1 MPFKSLTKFGK
12 KKQKIEDFEETYPE
26 VQEPKIPVS
35 DVVSSIIKQR
45 RSIRKYLD
53 KEVTDDMIFELLDA
67 ARYAPSEGNQQ
78 PWEFIIVRD
87 IGVKKQLVAAAY
99 GQMWMLDAPV
109 FIVACINMRLARS
122 VYGERGEKLYG
133 IQSVAAA
140 IQNILLAAESMGLG
154 TCWVGAF
161 TEGRVAILLGCPDH
175 VRPCAII
182 TVGWSAEKP
191 APLTLQMHEDYVHLE
206 WFGQTPLHKKVKR
219 EKKPHYMKFM

>member
-1 MPFKSLTKFGK
+1 MPFRSLTKFGK
-12 KKQKIEDFEETYPE
+12 KKSKIKEYEEYPE
-26 VQEPKIPVS
+26 VTEPKIPVS
-35 DVVSSIIKQR
+35 DVVLSVIKQR

-53 KEVTDDMIFELLDA
+53 KEVTDEMVFELLDA

-78 PWEFIIVRD
+78 PWEFIIIRD
-87 IGVKKQLVAAAY
+87 KRLKEQVVAAAY

-140 IQNILLAAESMGLG
+140 IQNMLLSAECLGLG

-161 TEGRVAILLGCPDH
+161 SEKRLAILLHCPEH

-182 TVGWSAEKP
+182 TIGWPAERP
-191 APLTLQMHEDYVHLE
+191 GPLPLQGQEDYVHIE
-206 WFGQTPLHKKVKR
+206 SFGQTPLHRKVKR